1 MERYDIINLIV
12 QQNGFKNYLEIG
24 VCDPSICFDKILCE
38 TKDSVD
44 PGIEYSVNPVTYPFT
59 SDVFFNKLDNGKL
72 DRAKDYK
79 WDVIFIDG
87 LHISDQVLKDVVN
100 SLNHLSSDGHIL
112 LHDCNP
118 PDIFYARE
126 DYYVN
131 GQQRPWNGTVW
142 KALYYLRANS
152 DLDICTVDTDWG
164 VGIVR
169 NPKGQKRP
177 DVQFNNNFYEYHI
190 MAANRKAHL
199 GLIEVAELQDWLDHK
214 FKI

>member
-1 MERYDIINLIV
+1 MLRYDIINSII
-12 QQNGFKNYLEIG
+12 QQNGFKKYLEIG
-24 VCDPSICFDKILCE
+24 VCDPSVCFDKIICE
-38 TKDSVD
+38 SKDSVD
-44 PGIEYSVNPVTYPFT
+44 PGVEYTVNPVTYPFT
-59 SDVFFNKLDNGKL
+59 SDEFFKLLSNGEL
-72 DRAKDYK
+72 DKIYDYK

-87 LHISDQVLKDVVN
+87 LHISDQVLRDVVN
-100 SLNHLSSDGHIL
+100 SLQHLNPNGYIL

-118 PDIFYARE
+118 PDIFHARE

-152 DLDICTVDTDWG
+152 DLDICTVNTDWG

-169 NPKGQKRP
+169 NSSDQKRP
-177 DVQFNNNFYEYHI
+177 IIPFDNNFYEYNA

-199 GLIEVAELQDWLDHK
+199 GLIEVSELQDWLDHK